1 MFKKVIFGSLLI
13 SSFNSLA
20 NVSLDPNFT
29 LMQERAGLKLFEQ
42 GKYQEAFEKL
52 SELAAW
58 GYKDSQYV
66 LAFLFLKG
74 QHVEQS
80 TLIGMGW
87 LAMAAESGIEDWVTL
102 FDKLY
107 SAASRSEKL
116 RIDKIIEVY
125 TAKYGMQVQRV
136 TCSKTQKPPS
146 KKIVI
151 ACVKGDYFVHDYAI
165 DLNEQTLSL

>member
-1 MFKKVIFGSLLI
+1 MYSEANIVQSMFQGCYMFKKVLSVSLLL
-13 SSFNSLA
+13 SSFNSMA

-58 GYKDSQYV
+58 GYKDSQYA

-87 LAMAAESGIEDWVTL
+87 LAMAAE
-102 FDKLY
+102 
-107 SAASRSEKL
+107 
-116 RIDKIIEVY
+116 
-125 TAKYGMQVQRV
+125 
-136 TCSKTQKPPS
+136 
-146 KKIVI
+146 
-151 ACVKGDYFVHDYAI
+151 
-165 DLNEQTLSL
+165 